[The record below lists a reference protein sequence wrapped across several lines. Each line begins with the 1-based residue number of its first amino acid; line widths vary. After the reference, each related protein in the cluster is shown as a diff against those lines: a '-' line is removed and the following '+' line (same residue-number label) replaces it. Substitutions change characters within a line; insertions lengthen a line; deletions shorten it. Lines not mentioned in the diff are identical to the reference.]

1 VGSRT
6 DDKLKEIDELRDG
19 LSKKL
24 TELEERFPLA
34 GFGKKA
40 ALALVGSTVSAP
52 ALAWGMRRLRGG
64 GRKKKRAAEAVAQP
78 VTVNVFPK
86 SLTLV
91 AVVGVAAWAGTKV
104 YESYLK
110 TKQSQDASFKPAVV
124 RDLATPERGGGGIGH
139 SGAGN

>member
-19 LSKKL
+19 LSQKL
-24 TELEERFPLA
+24 TEFEQRFPLA

-40 ALALVGSTVSAP
+40 ALALVGSSVSAP

-64 GRKKKRAAEAVAQP
+64 GRKKRKAAGAVAQP

-91 AVVGVAAWAGTKV
+91 AVVGIAAWAGTRV
-104 YESYLK
+104 YETYLK
-110 TKQSQDASFKPAVV
+110 TKRSSDGSFRPAVV
-124 RDLATPERGGGGIGH
+124 TPMPEAGRS
-139 SGAGN
+139 SGAAN

>member
-19 LSKKL
+19 LSRKL
-24 TELEERFPLA
+24 GELEQRFPLA
-34 GFGKKA
+34 GIGKKA
-40 ALALVGSTVSAP
+40 ALALVGSSVSAP

-64 GRKKKRAAEAVAQP
+64 GKKRAAKEATVQP

-86 SLTLV
+86 SLTFV
-91 AVVGVAAWAGTKV
+91 AVVGIAAWAGTKV
-104 YESYLK
+104 YDTYLK
-110 TKQSQDASFKPAVV
+110 TKKSEDGSFRPAVV
-124 RDLATPERGGGGIGH
+124 TPMEQRH

>member
-1 VGSRT
+1 MGSRT

-24 TELEERFPLA
+24 GELEQRIPLA

-40 ALALVGSTVSAP
+40 ALAIVGSSATAP
-52 ALAWGMRRLRGG
+52 VLAWGMRRLRGG
-64 GRKKKRAAEAVAQP
+64 GKKKKAAKQATTVQP

-91 AVVGVAAWAGTKV
+91 AVVGIAAWAGTRV
-104 YESYLK
+104 YETFLK
-110 TKQSQDASFKPAVV
+110 TKQSSDDAASRPAVV
-124 RDLATPERGGGGIGH
+124 REMQRH

>member
-1 VGSRT
+1 MGSRT

-19 LSKKL
+19 LSRKL
-24 TELEERFPLA
+24 GELEQRFPLA
-34 GFGKKA
+34 GIGKKA
-40 ALALVGSTVSAP
+40 ALALVGSSVSAP

-64 GRKKKRAAEAVAQP
+64 GKKRAAKEATVQP

-91 AVVGVAAWAGTKV
+91 AVVGIAAWAGTKV
-104 YESYLK
+104 YETYLK
-110 TKQSQDASFKPAVV
+110 TKQSEDGSFRPAVV
-124 RDLATPERGGGGIGH
+124 TPMEQRH